1 MAEPQSPDHVF
12 DFPADNSVLD
22 LEDDPVLDVE
32 EDPEEEQYMDIE
44 EDISH
49 VVAPHAGSPP
59 ILPLHISKSSS
70 DSDSVDLVTTDRTFW
85 VPPSG
90 STFEIGGP
98 SSVSS
103 PPPHLLGHE
112 VRRLREDTETLYGS
126 VKTLTWGMKTC
137 RTEIATTRTRVDRIR
152 RRMDAF
158 DVDITFIE
166 QATTRVEDDVIALQ
180 ARTETAE
187 ARFVTPSNR
196 A

>member
-22 LEDDPVLDVE
+22 LEDDLVLDVE
-32 EDPEEEQYMDIE
+32 EDPEEDPEEEQDMDIE

-59 ILPLHISKSSS
+59 ISPLHISESSS
-70 DSDSVDLVTTDRTFW
+70 DSDFADLVTTNSTFW

-90 STFEIGGP
+90 STFKIGGP
-98 SSVSS
+98 SSVSL

-126 VKTLTWGMKTC
+126 VKT
-137 RTEIATTRTRVDRIR
+137 
-152 RRMDAF
+152 
-158 DVDITFIE
+158 
-166 QATTRVEDDVIALQ
+166 
-180 ARTETAE
+180 
-187 ARFVTPSNR
+187 
-196 A
+196 